1 LKYKDFLTEE
11 NVVKNSLIKAAVV
24 SSIVL
29 ASGCASMFN
38 GSSQQVSIRS
48 NVDGAMLYVN
58 EGFIGKESGVTT
70 FKKKK
75 DYHIV
80 ARKDGCT
87 DSSVQASKSFDATT
101 LLGVLIDFG
110 VITVLLVDG
119 VGTGAWQQF
128 DQTSYVL
135 DPVCSA

>member
-1 LKYKDFLTEE
+1 M
-11 NVVKNSLIKAAVV
+11 KNSLIKAAVV

-70 FKKKK
+70 LKKKK

>member
-1 LKYKDFLTEE
+1 M
-11 NVVKNSLIKAAVV
+11 KNSLIKAAVV

>member
-1 LKYKDFLTEE
+1 MKYKDSLTEE
-11 NVVKNSLIKAAVV
+11 NVVKNSLIKAVV
-24 SSIVL
+24 VLSILLV
-29 ASGCASMFN
+29 SGCASMFN

-58 EGFIGKESGVTT
+58 EGFIGKETGITT

-110 VITVLLVDG
+110 IITVLVVDG
-119 VGTGAWQQF
+119 IGTGAWQQF
-128 DQTSYVL
+128 DQTSYVI
-135 DPVCSA
+135 DPVCS